1 MSADVL
7 WGTAGTVL
15 TAEQQ
20 FARYAYALA
29 DTHRAKTLDL
39 DAATPKT
46 TEPIIT
52 ISQGFYSFATQKNRL
67 IIVASLPLVDNYSQL
82 AGKPWLR
89 VAELGSEA
97 IPAAYGVV

>member
-1 MSADVL
+1 MSADVI
-7 WGTAGTVL
+7 WTSSGVVL

-29 DTHRAKTLDL
+29 DTHRAKVLDL
-39 DAATPKT
+39 DAASPKT

-52 ISQGFYSFATQKNRL
+52 LSQGFYSFAAQKNRL
-67 IIVASLPLVDNYSQL
+67 IIVASMPLVDNYSQL

-89 VAELGSEA
+89 VAELGGEV
-97 IPAAYGVV
+97 IPVAYETI